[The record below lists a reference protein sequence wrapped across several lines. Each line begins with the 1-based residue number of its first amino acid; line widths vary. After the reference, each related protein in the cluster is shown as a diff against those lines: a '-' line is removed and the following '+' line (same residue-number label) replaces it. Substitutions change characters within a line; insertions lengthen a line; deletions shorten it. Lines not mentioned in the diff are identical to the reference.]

1 MLVSGQTEPVQFFP
15 SFIRRMQAAVAY
27 VQHSAGTD
35 KQALQTRWSVYVF
48 PTSLLIFRYVCPLA
62 LCVCLWCTKH
72 CFSMISYLRGI
83 DDNSVGPP
91 DPLVLITI
99 IIHPLTTA
107 RLLHN
112 RPLVAASPVVSLTH
126 CVKGSLFYGGG
137 RLVDIN

>member
-1 MLVSGQTEPVQFFP
+1 
-15 SFIRRMQAAVAY
+15 MQADTAMAY

-35 KQALQTRWSVYVF
+35 KQALPTRWSVYVF
-48 PTSLLIFRYVCPLA
+48 PTSLLIFKYLCPLA
-62 LCVCLWCTKH
+62 LCVSLWYMRH
-72 CFSMISYLRGI
+72 CFSMISYLAGI

-99 IIHPLTTA
+99 IIHPLTIA

-112 RPLVAASPVVSLTH
+112 RPLVAPSPTGSLTH
-126 CVKGSLFYGGG
+126 CVKGSLFYGEG